1 MAGERWVAGVL
12 AGAGSGAG
20 APGLL
25 GLLLAMEAGIPIP
38 VPSDLV
44 MLLLGERVSAGAL
57 PLWLAALALVLGSS
71 LFLPAHMV
79 LGYALGPAARELLE
93 QARLPVLAVAA
104 IVLAA
109 TATLLLRRRRPR
121 VTRVLAEG
129 ACPACLALGL
139 VRGGGT

>member
-1 MAGERWVAGVL
+1 MAGERSVAGVL

-25 GLLLAMEAGIPIP
+25 GLLLAMEAGVPIP

-57 PLWLAALALVLGSS
+57 PLWLAALSLEVVAVAGTAA
-71 LFLPAHMV
+71 LFL
-79 LGYALGPAARELLE
+79 AARELLDE
-93 QARLPVLAVAA
+93 AHLPVLVVAA
-104 IVLAA
+104 VVLAA
-109 TATLLLRRRRPR
+109 VATLLLRRRRPR

-139 VRGGGT
+139 VGAPTHPGRA

>member
-1 MAGERWVAGVL
+1 MAGERSVAGVL

-57 PLWLAALALVLGSS
+57 PRWLAALALVLGSS
-71 LFLPAHMV
+71 LFLQAHLV

-93 QARLPVLAVAA
+93 QARLPVLAAAA